1 MAPAVPPS
9 AAMLDCPSLL
19 IFDSRLLRT
28 ALPSIPN
35 GDYHT
40 SCSNYRF
47 KAIAMKNDS
56 SEYSRGGLSSETGVN
71 IETIRYYEKIGL
83 MPDPARSPGGHRVYD
98 HQDVKRLF
106 FIRRSRELG
115 FTLREVGELLHLV
128 DGGRYTCDQIRGKAV
143 IHLDEVAEKIRDLQ
157 KMQQTLSDLVLK
169 CKGDRA
175 PECPIVDT
183 LFAIR

>member
-1 MAPAVPPS
+1 MAPAVPPRT
-9 AAMLDCPSLL
+9 AMLDCPSLL
-19 IFDSRLLRT
+19 IFDSRLLPT

-47 KAIAMKNDS
+47 KAIVMKNDS

-83 MPDPARSPGGHRVYD
+83 MPDPARSPGGHRVYSRA
-98 HQDVKRLF
+98 HLKRLF

-115 FTLREVGELLHLV
+115 FTLREVGELLDLV
-128 DGGRYTCDQIRGKAV
+128 DGGRYTCDQIRDRAV
-143 IHLDEVAEKIRDLQ
+143 VHLDEVAEKIHDLQ
-157 KMQQTLSDLVLK
+157 RMQRTLSELVSK
-169 CKGDRA
+169 CKGDLA

-183 LFAIR
+183 LFAGR